1 MNIIFDIGNVICDW
15 DPRGLIDEIFE
26 SPDEQEEAME
36 KVIMHSDWRLL
47 DRGVITLE
55 QAFAAAKQRSSLDP
69 GKIEQVMAGVPATLK
84 PNEQVVQAIHDLH
97 ARGYPLFVL
106 SNMPEHSWQY
116 LAQHFDFWH
125 LFKSRVLSFE
135 IKLIKPDP
143 AIFDYILSEFD
154 LDPSQ
159 TVFLDDID
167 ANTLAASK
175 KGIKTIT
182 VTDLEQSIRE
192 LYELLGLDE
201 CGFAGGNRLNPSN

>member
-15 DPRGLIDEIFE
+15 DPRSLIDDIFE
-26 SPDEQEEAME
+26 SADEQEEAME

-47 DRGVITLE
+47 DQGVITLD

-69 GKIEQVMAGVPATLK
+69 GKIEQVIAGVPATLK
-84 PNEQVVQAIHDLH
+84 PNQRVVEVIHDLY
-97 ARGYPLFVL
+97 AKDYPLFVL

-116 LAQHFDFWH
+116 LEQHFDFWH

-135 IKLIKPDP
+135 VKLIKPDP

-154 LDPSQ
+154 LDPGQ
-159 TVFLDDID
+159 TVFLDDMD
-167 ANTLAASK
+167 YNTLAASR

-182 VTDLEQSIRE
+182 VTDLEESIRE
-192 LYELLGLDE
+192 LYELLG
-201 CGFAGGNRLNPSN
+201 